1 LQVFCRIHEN
11 ARPARMGRA
20 GVQTKRS
27 NREAMNNRIH
37 ITVAAVLLA
46 AASTAA
52 MAADDGAFF
61 INGNLGQSRYRDSGF
76 NDKTDTAGAVRLGY
90 DWNAG
95 AFSFGAEGGY
105 VDLGKASGLGYVS
118 YAGTYGGTYGISAK
132 TSGWLLGG
140 NFKYRFGNNMYLS
153 SRAGW
158 FRSTFDTNVSG
169 LGSQSYAGNGGYVG
183 LGLGYDFNRNF
194 GIGASYDRYHGR
206 ATIYGEKVGENID
219 MFSAFAEFRF

>member
-1 LQVFCRIHEN
+1 
-11 ARPARMGRA
+11 
-20 GVQTKRS
+20 
-27 NREAMNNRIH
+27 MNKRIH
-37 ITVAAVLLA
+37 ITAAAALLA

-52 MAADDGAFF
+52 MADDGAFF
-61 INGNLGQSRYRDSGF
+61 INGNLGQSRYHDSGF

-105 VDLGKASGLGYVS
+105 VDLGKASGLGYVPY
-118 YAGTYGGTYGISAK
+118 YAGPYGGTYGISAK

-169 LGSQSYAGNGGYVG
+169 LGSQSYSGNGGYAG

-206 ATIYGEKVGENID
+206 ATIYGERVGENID